1 MVHAGEAVR
10 LKREWC
16 RSVDIIDRRP
26 NPHGKNIENRRRVLE
41 RARGAVQKAVRDSVA
56 RGKIREIGQGNAVSV
71 PSDALHE
78 PTFHRIF
85 TEGVR
90 EIVLTGNR
98 EFSRGDRLQRPPAG
112 GGSGNG
118 GGPGQGGEK
127 GGGEDSFRFVLSRD
141 EFLDLFFDDLELP
154 DLVKREIATT
164 ENSVPSRSG
173 LSNDG
178 APSHLDL
185 GRTMRRSVARR
196 IGLGRPKP
204 DDLREVDERIAE
216 LEARR
221 PLGAEEIEE
230 LERQRE
236 RRSTIRQRMA
246 RIPWVDPVDLRF
258 RRYTL
263 TPQPSTRAVMFCIM
277 DVSGSMTERMKDLA
291 KQFFLLLHVFLERR
305 YKKVDIVFIRH
316 AESAEEVDEETFFH
330 DPRTGGTIVS
340 SALELMHGIQR
351 ERYPAGSWNIYVAQ
365 ASDGDNASSDT
376 QRTASLLQEQILPA
390 VQYYAYIEIT
400 GSGAV
405 IRGETDLWRSY
416 RTIAEQ
422 NDHLAIRQVGDR
434 KEIFP
439 VFRDLFSRQHDHAEA

>member
-1 MVHAGEAVR
+1 M
-10 LKREWC
+10 
-16 RSVDIIDRRP
+16 DIIDRRP
-26 NPHGKNIENRRRVLE
+26 NPHGKNLENRRRVLQ
-41 RARGAVQKAVRDSVA
+41 RARSAVQTAVRDAVA
-56 RGKIREIGQGNAVSV
+56 RGKIREVGQGNAISV
-71 PSDALHE
+71 PADALHE
-78 PTFHRIF
+78 PSLHRVF
-85 TEGVR
+85 SEGTR

-98 EFSRGDRLQRPPAG
+98 EFSRGDRLQRPPG
-112 GGSGNG
+112 GGGGQRSGA
-118 GGPGQGGEK
+118 GQAGEQ

-154 DLVKREIATT
+154 DLLKREISTT
-164 ENSVPSRSG
+164 ENGVPARSG
-173 LSNDG
+173 LSNEG

-185 GRTMRRSVARR
+185 GRTMRRSIARR
-196 IGLGRPKP
+196 LGLGRPKP
-204 DDLREVDERIAE
+204 AELLEVEERIAA
-216 LEARR
+216 LEALR
-221 PLGAEEIEE
+221 PASPEE
-230 LERQRE
+230 LEELEGLRE
-236 RRSTIRQRMA
+236 RRGMLRQRLA

-258 RRYTL
+258 RRYTIM
-263 TPQPSTRAVMFCIM
+263 PQPATRAVMFCIM

-305 YKKVDIVFIRH
+305 YKKVEIVFIRH
-316 AESAEEVDEETFFH
+316 AESAEEVDEDTFFH

-340 SALELMHGIQR
+340 SALELMRTIQR
-351 ERYPAGSWNIYVAQ
+351 ERFPSANWNIYVAQ

-376 QRTASLLQEQILPA
+376 TRTASLLRDDILPA

-416 RTIAEQ
+416 RAIAEE

-439 VFRDLFSRQHDHAEA
+439 VFRDLFSRQRDTAEA

>member
-1 MVHAGEAVR
+1 M
-10 LKREWC
+10 LQ
-16 RSVDIIDRRP
+16 
-26 NPHGKNIENRRRVLE
+26 
-41 RARGAVQKAVRDSVA
+41 RARAAVQKAVRDSVA
-56 RGKIREIGQGNAVSV
+56 RGKIREVGQGNAVSI

-78 PTFHRIF
+78 PTFHRVF
-85 TEGVR
+85 SEGVR

-98 EFSRGDRLQRPPAG
+98 EFSRGDRLQRPPGGVGQG
-112 GGSGNG
+112 GGGE
-118 GGPGQGGEK
+118 GQGGEK

-154 DLVKREIATT
+154 DLVKREIAAT
-164 ENSVPSRSG
+164 ETSKPTRSG
-173 LSNDG
+173 LSNEG

-185 GRTMRRSVARR
+185 GRTMRRSIARR

-204 DDLREVDERIAE
+204 DDLREIEARIAE
-216 LEARR
+216 LEDRR
-221 PLGAEEIEE
+221 PLGTEDLDE
-230 LERQRE
+230 LESLRE
-236 RRSTIRQRMA
+236 RRGTLRQRLA

-258 RRYTL
+258 RRYTVV
-263 TPQPSTRAVMFCIM
+263 PQPATRAVMFCIM

-305 YKKVDIVFIRH
+305 YKKVEIVFIRH

-340 SALELMHGIQR
+340 SALELMSSIQR
-351 ERYPAGSWNIYVAQ
+351 ERFPSGSWNIYVAQ

-376 QRTASLLQEQILPA
+376 TRTASLLRDEILPA

-416 RTIAEQ
+416 RTIADE

-439 VFRDLFSRQHDHAEA
+439 VFRELFSRQHDTAEA